1 MIKCWIQACFGIS
14 CLILSKPHWEGGA
27 ELICWEVNL
36 QIDRLLGKEVWP
48 LPKQCF
54 NSERR
59 DSWGSSGFPS
69 SEGRTEL
76 VMEVQKENKLL
87 GKAIAGI
94 GKA

>member
-14 CLILSKPHWEGGA
+14 LLILSKPGCEGEA

-36 QIDRLLGKEVWP
+36 QIDRLLGTVVWP
-48 LPKQCF
+48 LPKQYF

-59 DSWGSSGFPS
+59 DSWGTSGFPS

-76 VMEVQKENKLL
+76 VVEMQKE
-87 GKAIAGI
+87 
-94 GKA
+94 